1 MIEFPGGPAAI
12 LSGFADS
19 SKPAAP
25 RSAIAPLPDAF
36 VPDRLADRRRGRR
49 GRAKASSISRRNPR
63 LEFHRQCPRCARAEA
78 SLFRPC
84 GFSQHGETRASGG
97 AQAAP
102 RQWWYGLGRVF
113 LGSGA

>member
-12 LSGFADS
+12 LSGFAVS
-19 SKPAAP
+19 GKPAAP
-25 RSAIAPLPDAF
+25 RSVIAAVPDAF
-36 VPDRLADRRRGRR
+36 APDSSPIGVEGRR
-49 GRAKASSISRRNPR
+49 GRGKASSISHRNPR

-84 GFSQHGETRASGG
+84 GFTVKARASGG